1 MKAYNPNTGT
11 YDKIYVK
18 ALDNL
23 PVGTKVDFDGTSAD
37 IPIGWEEITNPN
49 EYSSSE
55 IDTGEIEIVN
65 NVEYHRYRKVLR
77 FTSTSTANTWTTV
90 GTNITNLYEMLEVK
104 AKIDRSNYVNAVPF
118 KENDTTFVD
127 LSYVKSSANISYRV
141 GSAMIELPMRVEL
154 TYIKSS

>member
-1 MKAYNPNTGT
+1 MKARNPSTGNLET
-11 YDKIYVK
+11 VYVK
-18 ALDNL
+18 ALDSM
-23 PVGTKVDFDGTSAD
+23 PVGTEVDFDGNISD
-37 IPIGWEEITNPN
+37 IPAGWEQVTNPY
-49 EYSSSE
+49 EYSSTE
-55 IDTGEIEIVN
+55 VDTGEIEIVN

-77 FTSTSTANTWTTV
+77 FTSTSTANSWTTV

-127 LSYVKSSANISYRV
+127 LSYVKGSANISYRV
-141 GSAMIELPMRVEL
+141 GSGMTELPMRVEL